1 MKPRARAAILSLMAA
16 CGGAGA
22 GIAAQGAPPPAE
34 VAPTDGGDDPRSLD
48 LPASGGEAPISI
60 PVSVALEDIDPA
72 GMRRIRVMRTRG
84 SLVALTDSYASKP
97 QGMSYCQAG
106 EEVYFRVVDKAARK
120 ERYSKLID
128 SCLGRALSVDPPVAW
143 KSTYTATLN
152 LLREPAVTVTLGADG
167 TVTHTP

>member
-1 MKPRARAAILSLMAA
+1 MKPRARIAILSLMAA

-22 GIAAQGAPPPAE
+22 GVAAQEAPLPAE

-48 LPASGGEAPISI
+48 LPASGGEAAISI

-72 GMRRIRVMRTRG
+72 GVREVRIMRTRG

-106 EEVYFRVVDKAARK
+106 EEV
-120 ERYSKLID
+120 
-128 SCLGRALSVDPPVAW
+128 
-143 KSTYTATLN
+143 
-152 LLREPAVTVTLGADG
+152 
-167 TVTHTP
+167 

>member
-34 VAPTDGGDDPRSLD
+34 VAPTDGGDDPRSLE
-48 LPASGGEAPISI
+48 LPASGGEALVSI
-60 PVSVALEDIDPA
+60 PVSVLLEDIDPA
-72 GMRRIRVMRTRG
+72 GVREVRIMRTRG
-84 SLVALTDSYASKP
+84 SLVALTDSYASRP

-128 SCLGRALSVDPPVAW
+128 SCLGRVLSVDPPVAW
-143 KSTYTATLN
+143 KSTY
-152 LLREPAVTVTLGADG
+152 
-167 TVTHTP
+167 